1 MYCQL
6 PVVTCSTLTD
16 VDADGGVQMEV
27 YCQLPVVTCSALT
40 LTPMEVYCQLPVVTC
55 SALMDV
61 DADGGVLS
69 VTCGYL

>member
-1 MYCQL
+1 
-6 PVVTCSTLTD
+6 
-16 VDADGGVQMEV
+16 MEV